1 MLQKKKE
8 ILLRLK
14 KYLNKKYMATIDL
27 NGMTI
32 RKAHEAFV
40 RGDFTAREL
49 SEAYLQNITAKN
61 KEINGYLEVYSDV
74 LEQADRADF
83 RIKSGEKDNLLLG
96 IPMALKDNILV
107 EGRSVTSAS
116 KILEG
121 FIAPYSATV
130 INKLIEKGVVFLGR
144 VNMDEFAM
152 GASTEN
158 SAFGVTHNPNDLSR
172 VAGGSSGGSAAVVAS
187 DMALCA
193 LGSDTGGSIRQPSA
207 FCGVVGFKP
216 SYGAVSRHGLIA
228 MSSSLD
234 QIGPITKTVE
244 DSEIIFEVLRGV
256 DQYDATTVDIN
267 NTKSLKKKIG
277 IIPSLLQSKGI
288 DEDIKSNFSD
298 SVSKFKNLGYEIVE
312 LDLKNIAHAL
322 EVYYIIC
329 PAEVSSNM
337 ARFDGMRF
345 GKKIEGDNLLSEYM
359 ETRGQLLGS
368 EVKRRIMIG
377 TYVLSSGY
385 YDAFYG
391 KATIAREL
399 IKSDFKKAFE
409 EVDAVLTPTTP
420 SVAFKIGEKSDNPLE
435 MYLADVFTVTANI
448 ACIPA
453 ISIPSGVS
461 SDGLPFGIQLMG
473 EYKNDSVL
481 FDIANDFLK

>member
-1 MLQKKKE
+1 M
-8 ILLRLK
+8 
-14 KYLNKKYMATIDL
+14 IDL
-27 NGMTI
+27 KNLTI
-32 RKAHEAFV
+32 EKAHKSLVE
-40 RGDFTAREL
+40 GEFTAREL
-49 SEAYLQNITAKN
+49 AETYLKNIEEKN
-61 KEINGYLEVYSDV
+61 KELNAYLEVFADV
-74 LEQADRADF
+74 LEQADKADL
-83 RIKSGEKDNLLLG
+83 RIKNGEKNNQLLG
-96 IPMALKDNILV
+96 IPMALKDNLLV
-107 EGRSVTSAS
+107 EGRRVTCAS
-116 KILEG
+116 KIMEG
-121 FIAPYSATV
+121 YVAPYSATA
-130 INKLIEKGVVFLGR
+130 IQKLIDLGVVFLGR

-158 SAFGVTHNPNDLSR
+158 SAFGVTKNPRDLSR
-172 VAGGSSGGSAAVVAS
+172 VSGGSSGGSAAVVS
-187 DMALCA
+187 GDLALCA

-216 SYGAVSRHGLIA
+216 SYGAVSRHGLVA

-244 DSEIIFEVLRGV
+244 DGKIVFDAIKGS
-256 DQYDATTVDIN
+256 DPYDATTITIN
-267 NTKSLKKKIG
+267 VAVTPKKKIG
-277 IIPSLLQSKGI
+277 IVKGLLDIEGI
-288 DEDIKSNFSD
+288 DAEVKKNFEE
-298 SVSKFKNLGYEIVE
+298 SVEKAKKLGYEIVE
-312 LDLKNIAHAL
+312 LDMSHISHAL

-345 GKKIEGDNLLSEYM
+345 GKKIAGSNLLEEYLQ
-359 ETRGQLLGS
+359 TRGELLGS

-391 KATIAREL
+391 KANKAREL

-409 EVDAVLTPTTP
+409 SVDVVITPTTP
-420 SVAFKIGEKSDNPLE
+420 SPAFKIGEKSSNPLE

-448 ACIPA
+448 AGVPA

-461 SDGLPFGIQLMG
+461 KDGLPFGLQFMG
-473 EYKNDSVL
+473 AYKEDEIV
-481 FDIANDFLK
+481 FEIAKEFER

>member
-1 MLQKKKE
+1 
-8 ILLRLK
+8 
-14 KYLNKKYMATIDL
+14 MASIDL
-27 NGMTI
+27 KEMTI
-32 RKAHEAFV
+32 KKAHEALI

-49 SEAYLQNITAKN
+49 SEAYLQNILAKN
-61 KEINGYLEVYSDV
+61 KEINGYLEVYNDV
-74 LEQADRADF
+74 LDQADKADF
-83 RIKSGEKDNLLLG
+83 RIKSGEKDNMLLG

-107 EGRSVTSAS
+107 EGRRVTSAS

-121 FIAPYSATV
+121 FIAPYNATA

-144 VNMDEFAM
+144 ANMDEFAM

-158 SAFGVTHNPNDLSR
+158 SAFGVTHNPNDITR
-172 VAGGSSGGSAAVVAS
+172 VAGGSSGGSAAIVAS

-193 LGSDTGGSIRQPSA
+193 LGSDTGGSIRQPAA

-244 DSEIIFEVLRGV
+244 DARIISECIKGI
-256 DQYDATTVDIN
+256 DPYDATTIEIN
-267 NTKSLKKKIG
+267 ETKNIKKKIG
-277 IIPSLLQSKGI
+277 IIPELLKIDGI
-288 DEDIKSNFSD
+288 SEGVKKSFNDAITKFRD
-298 SVSKFKNLGYEIVE
+298 SGYEIVE
-312 LDLKNIAHAL
+312 LSMPHISHAL

-337 ARFDGMRF
+337 SRFDGMRF
-345 GKKIEGDNLLSEYM
+345 GKKIKGDNLLSEYM

-377 TYVLSSGY
+377 TYVLSAGY

-391 KATIAREL
+391 KATTAREL
-399 IKSDFKKAFE
+399 IKDDFKKAFK
-409 EVDAVLTPTTP
+409 EVDVVITPTTP
-420 SVAFKIGEKSDNPLE
+420 SEAFKIGEKSKNPLE

-448 ACIPA
+448 AQIPA
-453 ISIPSGVS
+453 ISIPFGK
-461 SDGLPFGIQLMG
+461 SDEGLPYGVQLMA
-473 EYKNDSVL
+473 EYKNDSAL
-481 FDIANDFLK
+481 FDIADDFLK

>member
-1 MLQKKKE
+1 M
-8 ILLRLK
+8 
-14 KYLNKKYMATIDL
+14 IDL
-27 NGMTI
+27 KTLTI
-32 RKAHEAFV
+32 KKAHESLIN
-40 RGDFTAREL
+40 GEYSAREL
-49 SEAYLQNITAKN
+49 AEMYLKKIEKSN
-61 KEINGYLEVYSDV
+61 KEINGYLEVCDDI
-74 LEQADRADF
+74 LEQADRADL
-83 RIKSGEKDNLLLG
+83 RIKSGEKDNMLLG

-107 EGRSVTSAS
+107 EGRRVTSAS

-121 FIAPYSATV
+121 FIAPYNATV
-130 INKLIEKGVVFLGR
+130 INKLIENGVVLLGR
-144 VNMDEFAM
+144 ANMDEFAM

-158 SAFGVTHNPNDLSR
+158 SAFGVTRNPNNLAH
-172 VAGGSSGGSAAVVAS
+172 VAGGSSGGSAAIVAS

-193 LGSDTGGSIRQPSA
+193 LGSDTGGSIRQPSS
-207 FCGVVGFKP
+207 FCGTVGMKP

-244 DSEIIFEVLRGV
+244 DSKIIFDCIKGV
-256 DQYDATTVDIN
+256 DPYDATTIKTIDSN
-267 NTKSLKKKIG
+267 SNKKRIG
-277 IIPSLLQSKGI
+277 IIPSLLKVDGI
-288 DEDIKSNFSD
+288 SNDVKNNFID
-298 SVSKFKNLGYEIVE
+298 SVSKFESLGYEVVE
-312 LDLKNIAHAL
+312 LELPHISHAL

-337 ARFDGMRF
+337 SRFDGMRF
-345 GKKIEGDNLLSEYM
+345 GKKVPGDNLLSEYM

-399 IKSDFKKAFE
+399 IKEDFRNAFE
-409 EVDAVLTPTTP
+409 KVDAILTPTAP

-448 ACIPA
+448 AGIPA
-453 ISIPSGVS
+453 ISVPSGV
-461 SDGLPFGIQLMG
+461 DENGLPFGMQLMG
-473 EYKNDSVL
+473 QYKNDDII
-481 FDIANDFLK
+481 FDIAKEFEGALQKTFLEKHS